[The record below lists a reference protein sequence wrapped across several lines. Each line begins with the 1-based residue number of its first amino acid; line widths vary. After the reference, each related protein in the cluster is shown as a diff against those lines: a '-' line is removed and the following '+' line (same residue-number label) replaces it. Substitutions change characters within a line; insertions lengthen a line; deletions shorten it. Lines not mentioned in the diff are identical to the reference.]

1 MGEGKGTKDGGGN
14 REEAMGDG
22 STTFLRRP
30 FDIDLTFDMFIFTYS
45 EKLSKQQC
53 GKALR

>member
-1 MGEGKGTKDGGGN
+1 MGGGKGTKDGGGN
-14 REEAMGDG
+14 RQEAMGDG